1 MGQNYLEAYEENGGT
16 NNLVTIL
23 QELLGSFHTYRIVMV
38 INVITVQRKKKKT
51 TLKEI
56 IATSSQTTKQKK
68 HKQ

>member
-38 INVITVQRKKKKT
+38 INVITVQRKKRR
-51 TLKEI
+51 
-56 IATSSQTTKQKK
+56 QP
-68 HKQ
+68 